1 MLIDFSDVKTIL
13 MEHIHDVVDH
23 AFLVYEGDI
32 EVLKSLSQLE
42 DQKIVSLPFI
52 PTAENLAK
60 WAYYIVEPHLKT
72 TYGNDLRLR
81 SFNVRETPKS
91 WASYEPS
98 DRESQPKLCCSF
110 DKGIFH
116 WISCFDWLKIHR
128 IDISMS
134 I

>member
-1 MLIDFSDVKTIL
+1 MLIDFSDVKSIL

-23 AFLVYEGDI
+23 AFLVYDGDI
-32 EVLKSLSQLE
+32 ELLESLSQLK

-81 SFNVRETPKS
+81 SFNVRRRPNHGHPMS
-91 WASYEPS
+91 RS
-98 DRESQPKLCCSF
+98 DRERQPKLCCSF

-116 WISCFDWLKIHR
+116 WISCCDWLKIHR

>member
-1 MLIDFSDVKTIL
+1 MLIDFSDVKSIL

-23 AFLVYEGDI
+23 AFLVYDGDI
-32 EVLKSLSQLE
+32 ELLKSLSQLE

-81 SFNVRETPKS
+81 SFNVRRRPTGHPMS
-91 WASYEPS
+91 RRIGNVNQNSVAASTKVS
-98 DRESQPKLCCSF
+98 
-110 DKGIFH
+110 
-116 WISCFDWLKIHR
+116 
-128 IDISMS
+128 S
-134 I
+134 IGSLAAIG